1 MYIGCPSEAVQRG
14 VRVSRNGGRNTVV
27 VMEKMDFLTLGALLL
42 VGAGSNF
49 MPISTEPGDGRGP
62 VLTSADNALV
72 GS

>member
-1 MYIGCPSEAVQRG
+1 
-14 VRVSRNGGRNTVV
+14 
-27 VMEKMDFLTLGALLL
+27 MEKMDFLTLGALLL